1 MFLKNKE
8 GIENKFWRAV
18 CILTILV
25 IVISAV
31 SLTFIDDILSFIKD
45 ISGTAATILTAYIA
59 VILFQDWR
67 DIKKAEI
74 LSQHSTE
81 VFPMLN
87 DLASS
92 LFFLKNSLGCT
103 IGQFYKLKEY
113 ESEKGKSEEFRA
125 KISDMITSTSI
136 SEFVESSE
144 KIKYKLFFISQ
155 SLDTNMQKKIDNFKS
170 ILDEFMWLSEE
181 NRDLFLDL
189 SEIKNQEDRIE
200 NLYTQL
206 RVLAKEIFAD
216 KLVRYST
223 FNDLD

>member
-31 SLTFIDDILSFIKD
+31 SLPFIDDILSFIKD

-92 LFFLKNSLGCT
+92 LF
-103 IGQFYKLKEY
+103 
-113 ESEKGKSEEFRA
+113 SEK
-125 KISDMITSTSI
+125 
-136 SEFVESSE
+136 
-144 KIKYKLFFISQ
+144 FIG
-155 SLDTNMQKKIDNFKS
+155 MYYWP
-170 ILDEFMWLSEE
+170 IL
-181 NRDLFLDL
+181 
-189 SEIKNQEDRIE
+189 
-200 NLYTQL
+200 
-206 RVLAKEIFAD
+206 
-216 KLVRYST
+216 
-223 FNDLD
+223 